1 MKNYLLLFLLTLSFA
16 CKKVNT
22 EANNKEQPTA
32 TSGLLDKFRYFIG
45 VDPLVSV
52 HRGGKYL
59 VNYPENCLETL
70 KFINDSINAIY
81 EIDIAQTKDS
91 VLVLMHDNSIDRT
104 TNGSGLVKNL
114 DYKQLQHLF
123 LVDDFG
129 NQTKFKVPAFATILE
144 WAKNNAAIL
153 TIDIKRSVNVEDVV
167 NAVRKAKAE
176 DISII
181 ITYDLKQSLK
191 VYELAPEL
199 MQSVSA
205 RNQKEF
211 DGLLSSGIP
220 TKNMLAFTGTRLSS
234 DTLYQ
239 NIHLKGIRTI
249 LGTLG
254 NLDNRAKARGDYLYN
269 EWKEKGIDI
278 IATDRPFEVAQIIKA
293 IKK

>member
-1 MKNYLLLFLLTLSFA
+1 MKNYLILILLTLSFS

-22 EANNKEQPTA
+22 EANNKEQTIA
-32 TSGLLDKFRYFIG
+32 ASKLLDTFRYSIG
-45 VDPLVSV
+45 IDPLVSV
-52 HRGGKYL
+52 HRGGKGL

-70 KFINDSINAIY
+70 RFINDSINAIY
-81 EIDIAQTKDS
+81 EIDVAQTKDS

-114 DYKQLQHLF
+114 EYQQLQEYF

-129 NQTKFKVPAFATILE
+129 NQTKFKIPEFAAILK
-144 WAKNNAAIL
+144 WAKNNAVIL
-153 TIDIKRSVNVEDVV
+153 TIDIKRSVNVKNVV
-167 NAVRKAKAE
+167 EAVKKAKAE

-181 ITYDLKQSLK
+181 ITYDLEQSLQ
-191 VYELAPEL
+191 VYRLAPEL

-211 DGLLSSGIP
+211 DGLLASEIP

-234 DTLYQ
+234 DTLYN

-278 IATDRPFEVAQIIKA
+278 IATDRPFEVAQTIKA
-293 IKK
+293 IK